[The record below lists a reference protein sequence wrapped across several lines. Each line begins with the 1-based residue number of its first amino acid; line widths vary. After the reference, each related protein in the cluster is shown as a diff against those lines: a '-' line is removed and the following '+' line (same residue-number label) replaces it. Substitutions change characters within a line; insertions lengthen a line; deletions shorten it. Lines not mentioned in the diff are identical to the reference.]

1 MKKCRMLMAA
11 CALLLMLTACGSFNK
26 DYDTTT
32 VYIGKNQEV
41 SEYIVEDFDKSYY
54 NAEELKQNM
63 EQTIQEYNQ
72 KNGLSDLVVL
82 DQYKFLDDSA
92 KLNVRIK
99 YKSAKDYGNI
109 HNCEFFVGTVKEA
122 REAGYVLEG
131 LHAAKAQSAKT
142 LAPVEQMTEEMVVI
156 CEEEMD
162 VEVKGDIL
170 YISDNVALKSSGLAT
185 VGESDTYSVIVFQ
198 K

>member
-1 MKKCRMLMAA
+1 MKKCRMLMAT

-32 VYIGKNQEV
+32 VYIGKDQEV
-41 SEYIVEDFDKSYY
+41 SEYIVENFDKSYY
-54 NAEELKQNM
+54 DTEELKQNM

-72 KNGLSDLVVL
+72 KNGASDLVVL
-82 DQYKFLDDSA
+82 DQYELLDDSA

-122 REAGYVLEG
+122 REAGYVLDG
-131 LHAAKAQSAKT
+131 LHAAEAQSAKT
-142 LAPVEQMTEEMVVI
+142 LAPVDQMTEEKVVI
-156 CEEEMD
+156 CEEKMD

-170 YISDNVALKSSGLAT
+170 YISDNVSLKSSGLAT
-185 VGESDTYSVIVFQ
+185 VGESDTYSVIVYQ
-198 K
+198 

>member
-1 MKKCRMLMAA
+1 MKKCRMLMVT
-11 CALLLMLTACGSFNK
+11 CALLFMLTACGSLNK

-41 SEYIVEDFDKSYY
+41 SEYIVENFDKSYY
-54 NAEELKQNM
+54 DTEELKQNM

-72 KNGLSDLVVL
+72 KNGASDLVVL
-82 DQYKFLDDSA
+82 DQYELLDDSA

-122 REAGYVLEG
+122 REAGYVLDG
-131 LHAAKAQSAKT
+131 LHAAEAQSAKT
-142 LAPVEQMTEEMVVI
+142 LAPVDQMTEEKVVI
-156 CEEEMD
+156 CEEKMD

-170 YISDNVALKSSGLAT
+170 YISDNVSLKSSGLAT
-185 VGESDTYSVIVFQ
+185 VGESDTYSVIVYQ
-198 K
+198 

>member
-1 MKKCRMLMAA
+1 MKKCRMLMVT
-11 CALLLMLTACGSFNK
+11 CALLFMLTACGSLNK

-32 VYIGKNQEV
+32 VYIGKDQEV

-54 NAEELKQNM
+54 DTEELKQNM

-72 KNGLSDLVVL
+72 KNGASDLVVL
-82 DQYKFLDDSA
+82 DQYELLDDSA

-122 REAGYVLEG
+122 REAGYVLDG
-131 LHAAKAQSAKT
+131 LHAAEAQSAKT
-142 LAPVEQMTEEMVVI
+142 LAPVDQMTEEKVVI
-156 CEEEMD
+156 CEEKMD

-170 YISDNVALKSSGLAT
+170 YISDNVSLKSSGLAT
-185 VGESDTYSVIVFQ
+185 VGESDTYSVIVYQ
-198 K
+198 

>member
-1 MKKCRMLMAA
+1 MKKCRMLMVT
-11 CALLLMLTACGSFNK
+11 CALLFMLTACGSLNK

-32 VYIGKNQEV
+32 VYIGKHQEV

-54 NAEELKQNM
+54 DTEELKQNM

-72 KNGLSDLVVL
+72 KNGASDLVVL
-82 DQYKFLDDSA
+82 DQYELLDDSA
-92 KLNVRIK
+92 KLNVRIR

-122 REAGYVLEG
+122 RETGYVLEG
-131 LHAAKAQSAKT
+131 LHATASQSAKT
-142 LAPVEQMTEEMVVI
+142 LAPVDQMTEEMVVI
-156 CEEEMD
+156 CEEKMD

-170 YISDNVALKSSGLAT
+170 YISDNVSLKSPGLVT
-185 VGESDTYSVIVFQ
+185 VGESDTYSVIVYQ
-198 K
+198 

>member
-1 MKKCRMLMAA
+1 MKKCRMLMAT
-11 CALLLMLTACGSFNK
+11 CALLLMLTACGSSNK

-54 NAEELKQNM
+54 NTEELKQNI
-63 EQTIQEYNQ
+63 EQTIQEYNE
-72 KNGLSDLVVL
+72 KNGESDLVVL
-82 DQYKFLDDSA
+82 DQYELSDDSE

-99 YKSAKDYGNI
+99 YQRAKDYGSI
-109 HNCEFFVGTVKEA
+109 HNCEFFVGTVSKA

-131 LHAAKAQSAKT
+131 LHAAEEQSAKT
-142 LAPVEQMTEEMVVI
+142 LAPVNQMTEEMVVI

-170 YISDNVALKSSGLAT
+170 YISDNVSLKSPGLVT
-185 VGESDTYSVIVFQ
+185 VGESDTYSVIVYQ

>member
-1 MKKCRMLMAA
+1 MKKCRMLMVT
-11 CALLLMLTACGSFNK
+11 CALLFMLTACGSLNK

-41 SEYIVEDFDKSYY
+41 FEYIVENFDKSYY
-54 NAEELKQNM
+54 DTEELKQNM

-72 KNGLSDLVVL
+72 KNGASDLVVL
-82 DQYKFLDDSA
+82 DQYELSDDSA

-122 REAGYVLEG
+122 REAGYVLDG
-131 LHAAKAQSAKT
+131 LHAAEAQSAKT
-142 LAPVEQMTEEMVVI
+142 LAPVDQMTEEKVVI
-156 CEEEMD
+156 CEEKMD

-170 YISDNVALKSSGLAT
+170 YISDNVSLKSSGLAT
-185 VGESDTYSVIVFQ
+185 VGESDTYSVIVYQ
-198 K
+198 

>member
-1 MKKCRMLMAA
+1 MKKCRMLMAT

-32 VYIGKNQEV
+32 VYIGKDQEV

-54 NAEELKQNM
+54 DTEELKQNM

-72 KNGLSDLVVL
+72 KNGASDLVVL
-82 DQYKFLDDSA
+82 DQYELSDDSA
-92 KLNVRIK
+92 KLNVRIR

-131 LHAAKAQSAKT
+131 LHAAEAQSAKT
-142 LAPVEQMTEEMVVI
+142 LAPVDQMTEEMVVI

-185 VGESDTYSVIVFQ
+185 VGESDTYSVMVYQ
-198 K
+198 

>member
-1 MKKCRMLMAA
+1 MKKCRMLMAT

-32 VYIGKNQEV
+32 VYIGKDQEV
-41 SEYIVEDFDKSYY
+41 SEYIVENFDKSYY
-54 NAEELKQNM
+54 DTEELKQNM

-72 KNGLSDLVVL
+72 KNGASDLVVL
-82 DQYKFLDDSA
+82 DQYELLDDSA

-109 HNCEFFVGTVKEA
+109 HNCEFFIGTVKEA
-122 REAGYVLEG
+122 REAGYVLDG
-131 LHAAKAQSAKT
+131 LHAAEAQSAKT
-142 LAPVEQMTEEMVVI
+142 LAPVDQMTEEKVVI
-156 CEEEMD
+156 CEEKMD

-170 YISDNVALKSSGLAT
+170 YISDNVSLKSSGLAT
-185 VGESDTYSVIVFQ
+185 VGESDTYSVIVYQ
-198 K
+198 

>member
-1 MKKCRMLMAA
+1 MKKCRMLMVT
-11 CALLLMLTACGSFNK
+11 CALLFMLTACGSLNK

-41 SEYIVEDFDKSYY
+41 SEYIVENFDKSYY
-54 NAEELKQNM
+54 DTEELKQNM

-72 KNGLSDLVVL
+72 KNGASDLVVL
-82 DQYKFLDDSA
+82 DQYELLDDSA
-92 KLNVRIK
+92 KLNVRIR

-122 REAGYVLEG
+122 REAGYVLDG
-131 LHAAKAQSAKT
+131 LHAAEAQSAKT
-142 LAPVEQMTEEMVVI
+142 LAPVDQMTEEKVVI
-156 CEEEMD
+156 CEEKMD

-170 YISDNVALKSSGLAT
+170 YISDNVSLKSSGLAT
-185 VGESDTYSVIVFQ
+185 VGESDTYSVIVYQ
-198 K
+198 

>member
-1 MKKCRMLMAA
+1 MKKCRMLMVT
-11 CALLLMLTACGSFNK
+11 CALLFMLTACGSLNK

-32 VYIGKNQEV
+32 VYIGKDQEV

-54 NAEELKQNM
+54 DTEELKQNM

-72 KNGLSDLVVL
+72 KNGASDLVVL
-82 DQYKFLDDSA
+82 DQYELLDDSA

-99 YKSAKDYGNI
+99 YKSAKDYGSI
-109 HNCEFFVGTVKEA
+109 HNCEFFIGTVKEA
-122 REAGYVLEG
+122 REAGYVLDG
-131 LHAAKAQSAKT
+131 LHAAEAQSAKT
-142 LAPVEQMTEEMVVI
+142 LAPVDQMTEEMVAI

-170 YISDNVALKSSGLAT
+170 YISDNVSLKSSVLAT
-185 VGESDTYSVIVFQ
+185 VGESDTYSVILYQ
-198 K
+198 